1 MATGDIDVILS
12 QLGWQDGFRIPV
24 ANEENKRLEE
34 EVARKTKYKISLDAK
49 LESFEERLKM
59 MKKHASDVTAR
70 HEFNQKLLAE
80 HSAQMETEDHL
91 YRLSGNTESSL
102 RQETRE
108 LEKEW
113 ADVNRRVSCVEK
125 ELLKTTRNLVK
136 AKQTVHFDEDNL
148 RKCEEMLA
156 QKEEDNQLIESYMK
170 HDAQKYK
177 ELEQKRQKLSGELE
191 TYRQAIVKAIDEV
204 QEMEIVLDRTA
215 KLYMEALKERRQMI
229 NQWTQSVNVLRQRD
243 NDIQNSLKEIETLRE
258 IDREKKNN
266 LEEVEQF
273 LKDQIVNNKQLEEHI
288 KQSEKELVTSREKQR
303 KITEEIDIYAIEVH
317 TQRKLVGD
325 LARRIQQVRANAKRK
340 KIEIENKCIKVDNCK
355 KRIDDLMS
363 TLEEIESQ
371 KLNVEERTKRL
382 EKMIEHD
389 EKRKSVIVKELN
401 RLQVVILSTT
411 KRIVKM
417 ENERRTMQVETQGE
431 HKKIDLLAGLLA
443 KEKKLLSEKKED
455 LYRVEF
461 NLQKCEMKLERIRG
475 YERDKSEAERKQTKI
490 EELQAVLNE
499 RTATSKLLQNQ
510 IASLEHD
517 MRKMSSCLSNE
528 NDELERLRS
537 KKQDLLLL
545 LDGGEKRLKTAQ
557 SRNEER
563 QVEENIMRLRVSQ
576 LERVTLNVSDK
587 VYDLEKYRLHLEAA
601 LKERAAEI
609 AVQKEALVVQKR
621 IASNECS
628 EQRAAITER
637 KSRIRQLQV
646 RYDSGLATLGSTP
659 DGLPMSTAYMKIQ
672 SAQERYLLR
681 ERGDKLDEAIGRT
694 EQEIRSMEN
703 TLRVV
708 NVCNDKY
715 RDNLTAVDQD
725 APEWTEQRRL
735 DEQMRDARQKLHQR
749 QAQLQ
754 QLFDKLQKA
763 QNDYT
768 QLLDD
773 IEKTKEEEENKQH
786 YLSGIEKQMAEQGG
800 KISRADK
807 SLRKA
812 QKDIQNL
819 YVLKGDD
826 TVLLQQREVEL
837 RELQEQNA
845 LVLQDIA
852 EFTIRHVEAEVTE
865 LGCKMKFAVYLPPQV
880 EEGPVPVIYWLSGLT
895 CTEANFSE
903 KAGAQKYAANYG
915 VLLVIPDTSPR
926 GLNIPGEDDSYD
938 FGSGAGF
945 YVDATR
951 EPWKKN
957 YRMYSYVTKE
967 LPALVNKEFATL
979 PDRQSIM
986 GHSMGGHGALICAL
1000 KNPEQFKTV
1009 SAFAPISNPIL
1020 CPWGKKAFSGY
1031 LGGPEDNVAW
1041 KEWDA
1046 TELAKK
1052 YNGPPL
1058 DILIDQ
1064 GKEDQFLKQDQLLP
1078 ENLLNAAKDNG
1089 IALVLRFQ
1097 DGYDHSYYFIATFI
1111 EDHFKHHIKY
1121 LKS

>member
-1 MATGDIDVILS
+1 MATGNIDVILS

-34 EVARKTKYKISLDAK
+34 EVARKTKYKISLNAK

-59 MKKHASDVTAR
+59 MKKHTGDIAMR
-70 HEFNQKLLAE
+70 HDFNQKLLAE

-91 YRLSGNTESSL
+91 YRLSGNKESSL
-102 RQETRE
+102 HQEARE
-108 LEKEW
+108 FEKEW
-113 ADVNRRVSCVEK
+113 ADVNHRVSCIEK
-125 ELLKTTRNLVK
+125 ELLKITKKLVK
-136 AKQTVHFDEDNL
+136 AKQIVHFDEDNL
-148 RKCEEMLA
+148 RKCEEMLT

-170 HDAQKYK
+170 QDAQKYK

-191 TYRQAIVKAIDEV
+191 TYRQAIVKAFDEV
-204 QEMEIVLDRTA
+204 QETEIVLDRTT

-266 LEEVEQF
+266 LEETEKF
-273 LKDQIVNNKQLEEHI
+273 LKDQIVNNKQLEELI
-288 KQSEKELVTSREKQR
+288 KQSEKELIANREKQR
-303 KITEEIDIYAIEVH
+303 KITETIDIYAIEVH

-325 LARRIQQVRANAKRK
+325 LGRRIQQVRANAKHK
-340 KIEIENKCIKVDNCK
+340 KIEIENKYIKVDNCK
-355 KRIDDLMS
+355 KRIDDLTS
-363 TLEEIESQ
+363 TLEEIENQ
-371 KLNVEERTKRL
+371 KLNVEEKTKRL

-401 RLQVVILSTT
+401 RLQVAILRTT
-411 KRIVKM
+411 KRIGEL
-417 ENERRTMQVETQGE
+417 ENERKTMQVQTQGE
-431 HKKIDLLAGLLA
+431 HKKIDLLAGLLV

-475 YERDKSEAERKQTKI
+475 YERDKNEAERKQTKI

-499 RTATSKLLQNQ
+499 RTAMSKLLQNQ

-517 MRKMSSCLSNE
+517 MRKISICLSNE
-528 NDELERLRS
+528 NDELERLRN

-576 LERVTLNVSDK
+576 LERMTLNVSDK

-601 LKERAAEI
+601 LKERATEI
-609 AVQKEALVVQKR
+609 AAQKEALVVQKR

-628 EQRAAITER
+628 ELRVAITER
-637 KSRIRQLQV
+637 KSRIRQLQA
-646 RYDSGLATLGSTP
+646 RYDSGVATLGATSE
-659 DGLPMSTAYMKIQ
+659 GLPMTTAYLKIQ
-672 SAQERYLLR
+672 SAQEQYLLR

-715 RDNLTAVDQD
+715 RDNLVMVDQD
-725 APEWTEQRRL
+725 APEWMEQKTL
-735 DEQMRDARQKLHQR
+735 EEQMRDSRQKLHQK
-749 QAQLQ
+749 QTQLQ
-754 QLFDKLQKA
+754 QLSDKLQTA

-773 IEKTKEEEENKQH
+773 IERMKEEEENKQH
-786 YLSGIEKQMAEQGG
+786 YLSNVEKQTVEQGE

-807 SLRKA
+807 NLRKA

-819 YVLKGDD
+819 YVLKRDD
-826 TVLLQQREVEL
+826 IILLQQREVEL

-852 EFTIRHVEAEVTE
+852 EFTIRHVEAEAYV
-865 LGCKMKFAVYLPPQV
+865 KK
-880 EEGPVPVIYWLSGLT
+880 
-895 CTEANFSE
+895 
-903 KAGAQKYAANYG
+903 
-915 VLLVIPDTSPR
+915 LLIAK
-926 GLNIPGEDDSYD
+926 NI
-938 FGSGAGF
+938 
-945 YVDATR
+945 
-951 EPWKKN
+951 
-957 YRMYSYVTKE
+957 E
-967 LPALVNKEFATL
+967 LPSFPPSIRSSMSPYRSSASSLDRLPKSTSRTSIFASS
-979 PDRQSIM
+979 RESI
-986 GHSMGGHGALICAL
+986 GSVVKIEAQFEKSASNISR
-1000 KNPEQFKTV
+1000 KNTKCESCSTKIVLSKRSSSIQEKQQ
-1009 SAFAPISNPIL
+1009 L
-1020 CPWGKKAFSGY
+1020 GKKS
-1031 LGGPEDNVAW
+1031 
-1041 KEWDA
+1041 
-1046 TELAKK
+1046 
-1052 YNGPPL
+1052 
-1058 DILIDQ
+1058 
-1064 GKEDQFLKQDQLLP
+1064 
-1078 ENLLNAAKDNG
+1078 
-1089 IALVLRFQ
+1089 
-1097 DGYDHSYYFIATFI
+1097 
-1111 EDHFKHHIKY
+1111 
-1121 LKS
+1121 